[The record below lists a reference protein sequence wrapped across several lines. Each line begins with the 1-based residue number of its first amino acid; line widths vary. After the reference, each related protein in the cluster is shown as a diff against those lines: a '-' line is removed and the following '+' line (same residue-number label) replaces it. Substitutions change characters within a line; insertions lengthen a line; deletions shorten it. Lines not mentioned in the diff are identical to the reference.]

1 MEEKELIKD
10 LKGGKE
16 EAYYKLVNI
25 YGNKL
30 LRTCFLMLKDEKEA
44 EDIVQDTFIKV
55 FKYINGFKGNSSLYT
70 WVYKIAQ
77 NIIKDKCKNDIST
90 IPYEDYY
97 TSEDNIEEIII
108 NNNNK
113 RILKEKLK
121 EMGFIYKQVLVLFY
135 FNDFSIKEISEILDE
150 KEGTIKSKLSRGR
163 KLLKT
168 SLLEGGKLN
177 EL

>member
-1 MEEKELIKD
+1 MEEKELIKN
-10 LKGGKE
+10 LKNGKE

-135 FNDFSIKEISEILDE
+135 FNDFSIKEIREILDK

>member
-1 MEEKELIKD
+1 LTPFGIKINGGLRVSEYILISRGGGVLEEKELIKD
-10 LKGGKE
+10 LKDGKE

-90 IPYEDYY
+90 IPYEDKI
-97 TSEDNIEEIII
+97 T
-108 NNNNK
+108 
-113 RILKEKLK
+113 
-121 EMGFIYKQVLVLFY
+121 
-135 FNDFSIKEISEILDE
+135 
-150 KEGTIKSKLSRGR
+150 
-163 KLLKT
+163 
-168 SLLEGGKLN
+168 
-177 EL
+177 

>member
-1 MEEKELIKD
+1 MEEKELIKN
-10 LKGGKE
+10 LKNGKE

-135 FNDFSIKEISEILDE
+135 FNDFSIKEIREILDE

>member
-10 LKGGKE
+10 LKDGKE

-90 IPYEDYY
+90 ISYEDYY

>member
-10 LKGGKE
+10 LKDGKE

-135 FNDFSIKEISEILDE
+135 FNDFSIKEIREILDK

-163 KLLKT
+163 KLLKK